1 MNQYLMTPVKIG
13 NLSLP
18 NRVIMAP
25 LTRRRADADHI
36 PTPIMATYYR
46 QRVSAGLLIS
56 EATPISPQAVGYLNV
71 PGIWNQQQVEGWKPI
86 TKAVHEA
93 GGRIYMQL
101 WHVGR
106 ISHSL
111 LQPGQGLPVSA
122 SAISAGEII
131 NTPEGHKQMEVPRA
145 LETNEIPGIIRDYAE
160 GASRA
165 IEAGFD
171 GVEIHGAN
179 AYLIDQFLHSSS
191 NIRTDQYGGSIAN
204 RARFLF
210 EVVEAVISAIGNTR
224 VGIRLSPS
232 NVRNGMDDT
241 DPSALYSYVVNKLND
256 CNLAY
261 LHLVEPM
268 MPLDTFP
275 HMIKEVTK
283 FFRPL
288 WKGPLI
294 TAGNYTPETGEK
306 AVEQGIAD
314 MVAFGRLYIS
324 NPDLPERIA
333 LKASMN
339 EPDTTTFYAG
349 GEKGYTDYP
358 NL

>member
-1 MNQYLMTPVKIG
+1 
-13 NLSLP
+13 
-18 NRVIMAP
+18 
-25 LTRRRADADHI
+25 
-36 PTPIMATYYR
+36 
-46 QRVSAGLLIS
+46 
-56 EATPISPQAVGYLNV
+56 
-71 PGIWNQQQVEGWKPI
+71 
-86 TKAVHEA
+86 
-93 GGRIYMQL
+93 
-101 WHVGR
+101 
-106 ISHSL
+106 
-111 LQPGQGLPVSA
+111 
-122 SAISAGEII
+122 
-131 NTPEGHKQMEVPRA
+131 
-145 LETNEIPGIIRDYAE
+145 
-160 GASRA
+160 
-165 IEAGFD
+165 
-171 GVEIHGAN
+171 
-179 AYLIDQFLHSSS
+179 
-191 NIRTDQYGGSIAN
+191 
-204 RARFLF
+204 
-210 EVVEAVISAIGNTR
+210 
-224 VGIRLSPS
+224 
-232 NVRNGMDDT
+232 MDDT